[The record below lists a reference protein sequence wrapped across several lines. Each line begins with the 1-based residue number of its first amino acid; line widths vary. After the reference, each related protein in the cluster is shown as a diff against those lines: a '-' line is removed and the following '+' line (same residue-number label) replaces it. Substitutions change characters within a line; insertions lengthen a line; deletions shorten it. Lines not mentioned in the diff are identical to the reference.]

1 MTTEA
6 TNTKVERFSGD
17 MEDADEFQLRFKNAA
32 GDRGYL
38 DVYRGTAPKQYGAD
52 AIALFTDTSPAELA
66 GTKAEKQ
73 AAGRRH
79 DRDVAANDGLAY
91 RFVLQS
97 LDGTNALQLARDVP
111 DEDDAGNPLMAVA
124 RPAYLQM
131 RKKINDGSPVQ
142 LSRMLLELARL
153 RCGDGEDPTA
163 TVRRQQALYL
173 KVKAAGC

>member
-1 MTTEA
+1 M
-6 TNTKVERFSGD
+6 
-17 MEDADEFQLRFKNAA
+17 
-32 GDRGYL
+32 
-38 DVYRGTAPKQYGAD
+38 
-52 AIALFTDTSPAELA
+52 
-66 GTKAEKQ
+66 
-73 AAGRRH
+73 
-79 DRDVAANDGLAY
+79 AANDGLAY

-131 RKKINDGSPVQ
+131 RKIFNDGSPVQ
-142 LSRMLLELARL
+142 LSKMLLELVRL

-173 KVKAAGC
+173 KVKAAGCDLPEPLLNVLMLEGLPPAQSHLHSKFIDAVDVGGHPLTYKALREKLESNFAATKTPIPWTRPWCCRTRLSSAGRR